1 MPTASYVKITSA
13 NEDLA
18 EGINCGTD
26 TWAIALTNTVPGSK
40 VFTSGTTDLAT
51 SGGYTAG
58 GATVSVTSSGMN
70 ASDFVLV
77 LADPAVW
84 TGSGGGFTF
93 RYAILVNK
101 TVLQGA
107 QGTNVAY
114 WDYGSSQA
122 VAAGETVTVDLDQTA
137 SVGVFKIT

>member
-1 MPTASYVKITSA
+1 MPTASYVKIPA
-13 NEDLA
+13 AIEDIVEA
-18 EGINCGTD
+18 GNAGSD
-26 TWAIALTNTVPGSK
+26 QWAIALTNTVPGSK

-58 GATVSVTSSGMN
+58 GTNVTTTSSGMN

-93 RYAILVNK
+93 RYALLVNK
-101 TVLQGA
+101 TVLNGA
-107 QGTNVAY
+107 NGTVVGY

-137 SVGVFKIT
+137 TVGVFKIT

>member
-1 MPTASYVKITSA
+1 MPTASYVKVTSA

-18 EGINCGTD
+18 EGINCGSD
-26 TWAIALTNTVPGSK
+26 QWAIALTNTVPASK
-40 VFTSGTTDLAT
+40 VFTAGTTDLAT
-51 SGGYTAG
+51 GGGYTQG
-58 GATVSVTSSGMN
+58 GANVATNSSGMN
-70 ASDFVLV
+70 ANDFVLV

-93 RYAILVNK
+93 RYALLVNK

-107 QGTNVAY
+107 QGTVVGY
-114 WDYGSSQA
+114 WDYGSAQA

-137 SVGVFKIT
+137 TVGVFKIT